1 MLKELAREKHLFG
14 SVLVDMLEIHN
25 QEEVSMS
32 KNRIIST
39 RACLLS
45 ALFLGSFILV
55 EAAEQ
60 GISQNLDVIDMM
72 QKRHRLVPSDDIWWA
87 TTGEQMAWM
96 HKNVHQLFPTVNVYR
111 SGQVKSLEFNPNAD
125 INQFP
130 IETADGTMSFASL
143 LQSDLT
149 TTLGLLVLHKGK
161 IVFESYPRMKEY
173 EKPIYW
179 SVTKVMPAMLVR
191 LLEER
196 GVVDV
201 EKEVDYYIPELAA
214 SDFAGIKIRHILDM
228 STGLDCQD
236 EYQNRQSCYYQYSMA
251 IGDGFREESSPDNP
265 YDFLK
270 TLKVTRHGEPGEQF
284 SYSGV
289 NTFVLAWLVEKITG
303 EPFQDTFTKE
313 VWNKIGAES
322 DASFLAYRYGIPL
335 THGGFLSN
343 MRDMARFGLLFT
355 PSYKVVSEDRIVTEK
370 TLELLLD
377 RPNPNL
383 IRSDGSHNIY
393 QWDYIDQDGFMIKG
407 GWGGQALVVNPKLD
421 IVAVYTSY
429 FKDDYSQQ
437 NLRDPMLKVLRELYL
452 KN

>member
-1 MLKELAREKHLFG
+1 
-14 SVLVDMLEIHN
+14 
-25 QEEVSMS
+25 
-32 KNRIIST
+32 
-39 RACLLS
+39 
-45 ALFLGSFILV
+45 
-55 EAAEQ
+55 
-60 GISQNLDVIDMM
+60 
-72 QKRHRLVPSDDIWWA
+72 
-87 TTGEQMAWM
+87 
-96 HKNVHQLFPTVNVYR
+96 
-111 SGQVKSLEFNPNAD
+111 
-125 INQFP
+125 
-130 IETADGTMSFASL
+130 
-143 LQSDLT
+143 
-149 TTLGLLVLHKGK
+149 
-161 IVFESYPRMKEY
+161 
-173 EKPIYW
+173 
-179 SVTKVMPAMLVR
+179 
-191 LLEER
+191 
-196 GVVDV
+196 
-201 EKEVDYYIPELAA
+201 
-214 SDFAGIKIRHILDM
+214 
-228 STGLDCQD
+228 
-236 EYQNRQSCYYQYSMA
+236 
-251 IGDGFREESSPDNP
+251 
-265 YDFLK
+265 
-270 TLKVTRHGEPGEQF
+270 
-284 SYSGV
+284 
-289 NTFVLAWLVEKITG
+289 LVEKITG